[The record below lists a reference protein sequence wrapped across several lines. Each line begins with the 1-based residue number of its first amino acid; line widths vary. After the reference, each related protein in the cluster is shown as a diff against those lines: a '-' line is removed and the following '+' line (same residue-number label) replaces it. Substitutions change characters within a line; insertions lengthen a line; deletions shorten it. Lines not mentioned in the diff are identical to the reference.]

1 MGKSGAWAFNVSV
14 CADTDR
20 QVSYDNMPSTDS
32 FLFNSNRHVT
42 LVDLSGM
49 NSVRMLVNKQA
60 VAANAGAK
68 LSLKYCE
75 TYSTNPAD
83 YQDIGISP
91 VEIAIDCENSF
102 LQSEWTQI
110 VAPQNDV
117 FVAVIGSGGDGVTS
131 PEFGHISL
139 NFA

>member
-1 MGKSGAWAFNVSV
+1 
-14 CADTDR
+14 
-20 QVSYDNMPSTDS
+20 
-32 FLFNSNRHVT
+32 
-42 LVDLSGM
+42 M

-68 LSLKYCE
+68 LSLKYCD

-83 YQDIGISP
+83 YQDIGASP